1 MVIARGSR
9 PLIAGTV
16 LGLAGSVAAGRWLA
30 GEVWSAAMTTT
41 GAGRCRTSL
50 KTAWLPIRPQQ
61 PASTCLPITRKT
73 GAS

>member
-41 GAGRCRTSL
+41 GAGG
-50 KTAWLPIRPQQ
+50 AERP
-61 PASTCLPITRKT
+61 
-73 GAS
+73 